1 MTETS
6 FLSSP
11 FLLALI
17 TLCLPL
23 LSACFGF
30 FIKDK
35 VAWFAPLL
43 SSLLM
48 LITFIISLLLIF
60 QGDLNTV
67 RISTVD
73 WFTLNNKIITAGF
86 LLDRTSLSMVGVV
99 ALISLLVHVYSIGYM
114 ANDKGLVRYF
124 SQLGLFTFAMLGLV
138 MSSNLFL
145 TFCFWELVGFSSYR
159 LIGHWYEKPKAAKA
173 AAKAF
178 IINKVG
184 DLGFLIGLMILWSI
198 TDSLEITSLT
208 QLHSPWLTVAGICIF
223 IGIIAKSAQFPFFNW
238 LPDAMEGPTPV
249 SALIHAAT
257 MVAAGVFLLIRI
269 EPVFTSDCLVLI
281 SIVGALTTVTG
292 AFGALAQFDIKRIL
306 AYSTIS
312 QLGFMIMAIGSGA
325 ADSGF
330 LHLLHH
336 AFFKA
341 GLFLGAGSI
350 IHAMHQA
357 HPSAPDNFDV
367 QDIRNLGGLRKK
379 MPVTFIAFIICAG
392 ALAGL
397 PLTTGFLSKE
407 LILADM
413 TTWAGTAFSW
423 KWLILSGAWLTVFIT
438 PLYAFRLVWF
448 IFFSNPKQENNLVEV
463 PVIMRV
469 PILILALGALTFL
482 FAPSSWQLTSVISKV
497 LPIASNA
504 HGLVFILSLA
514 LIMTALLAGFY
525 MFRKK
530 QLSPLQPTFVPHL
543 FLDSINS
550 YFIKFT
556 LYLSNRALMFDKK
569 WIDKFIHGVAYL
581 QVAFA
586 HMVSWSDSRLVDGVV
601 NGISYSTLG
610 FGAITRS
617 VVNGKIQSYLL
628 WSMAGLVIFIVWI
641 LY

>member
-1 MTETS
+1 
-6 FLSSP
+6 
-11 FLLALI
+11 
-17 TLCLPL
+17 
-23 LSACFGF
+23 
-30 FIKDK
+30 
-35 VAWFAPLL
+35 
-43 SSLLM
+43 M

-530 QLSPLQPTFVPHL
+530 TTQPF
-543 FLDSINS
+543 
-550 YFIKFT
+550 
-556 LYLSNRALMFDKK
+556 A
-569 WIDKFIHGVAYL
+569 AYL
-581 QVAFA
+581 CATPF
-586 HMVSWSDSRLVDGVV
+586 SR
-601 NGISYSTLG
+601 
-610 FGAITRS
+610 
-617 VVNGKIQSYLL
+617 
-628 WSMAGLVIFIVWI
+628 
-641 LY
+641 